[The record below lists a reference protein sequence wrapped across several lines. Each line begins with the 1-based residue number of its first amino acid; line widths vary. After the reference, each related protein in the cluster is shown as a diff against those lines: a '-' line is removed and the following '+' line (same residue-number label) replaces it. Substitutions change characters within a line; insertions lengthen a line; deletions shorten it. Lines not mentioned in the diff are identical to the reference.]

1 MASAIKICSLRFAH
15 IFSKK
20 KEKTR
25 KKEKRKPLCRHDGA
39 ACQGFLRKI
48 LPDKGGW
55 RFFEKPEGLDLYW
68 LPLNA

>member
-1 MASAIKICSLRFAH
+1 LLAAH
-15 IFSKK
+15 HTYISTKK

-25 KKEKRKPLCRHDGA
+25 KKKKESLWNWPDEK

-55 RFFEKPEGLDLYW
+55 RFFEKPGGLDLYK
-68 LPLNA
+68 P